1 MNEWTVIGFGILII
15 ISILGLITW
24 RQFWSELEVS
34 AKHEHE
40 QRLQRFKDNS
50 ESGRNVVWFMHSYL
64 PNVRAGAEITAH
76 AVNTHLVKAGWSVT
90 IVLPDWQVS
99 ELDGVKMVRYQEG
112 SPVCDQIFRD
122 ANVIFCQNY
131 DTTKALEI
139 LEPYNKP
146 VVFFMHI
153 EKEKRDI
160 LQQRFKVPL
169 AVVYNSVT
177 QKDNNPTI
185 HEHTIVRPFIP
196 FDKFKRR
203 SRDIV
208 NGPVMLLNCNEN
220 KGGSLLVELA
230 QSMRDVQFV
239 GVRGAYSEQLSADLP
254 NLRYIP
260 LQEDPIPIYQMASII
275 LMPSKSES
283 WGRVALEAMA
293 TGVPVIVST
302 AGGLRECTS
311 GAAAGY
317 CRFDDAGCWAEQ
329 IRRLLND
336 GFAYRQAVE
345 AGQRRIED
353 LKKARDFEDFE
364 GWLTGRIAEWRAAR
378 ELDNV
383 Y

>member
-1 MNEWTVIGFGILII
+1 MDEWTVILIGFVVLVA
-15 ISILGLITW
+15 ILGLVSY
-24 RQFWSELEVS
+24 RQFWSEVETV
-34 AKHEHE
+34 AKQQHA
-40 QRLQRFKDNS
+40 QRLQKFKENADN
-50 ESGRNVVWFMHSYL
+50 GRNIVWLMHSYL

-90 IVLPDWQVS
+90 IVLPDWQVE
-99 ELDGVKMVRYQEG
+99 ELDGVKMVRYEEN
-112 SPVCDQIFRD
+112 SPLVDNIFRN
-122 ANVIFCQNY
+122 ASAIFCQNY
-131 DTTKALEI
+131 DTFKALQI
-139 LEPYNKP
+139 LEPYGKP

-153 EKEKRDI
+153 EKEKRDV

-169 AVVYNSVT
+169 AIVYNSVT
-177 QKDNNPTI
+177 QKDHNPTI

-196 FDKFKRR
+196 FDKFTRR
-203 SRDIV
+203 AKDIP
-208 NGPVMLLNCNEN
+208 NGPVTLLNCNEN
-220 KGGSLLVELA
+220 KGGGLLVELA
-230 QSMRDVQFV
+230 RRMRDVQFV

-260 LQEDPIPIYQMASII
+260 LQEDPTPIYQNASII

-283 WGRVALEAMA
+283 WGRVALEAMS

-317 CRFDDAGCWAEQ
+317 CRFDDAGCWEEQ
-329 IRRLLND
+329 IRRLLGD
-336 GFAYRQAVE
+336 GMAYRSAVE
-345 AGQRRIED
+345 AGQRRIGD
-353 LKKARDFEDFE
+353 LKKAKDFEEFE
-364 GWLTGRIAEWRAAR
+364 TWLTGRIAEWRAAR

>member
-1 MNEWTVIGFGILII
+1 MNEWIVIGVGII
-15 ISILGLITW
+15 IVIAILSLIGW

-34 AKHEHE
+34 AKRDHE
-40 QRLQRFKDNS
+40 QRLQKYKENA
-50 ESGRNVVWFMHSYL
+50 ESGRNVVWLMHSYL

-76 AVNTHLVKAGWSVT
+76 AVNKHLVDAGWSVT
-90 IVLPDWQVS
+90 IVLPDWQVP
-99 ELDGVKMVRYQEG
+99 EIDGVKMVRYEEG
-112 SPVCDQIFRD
+112 SPICEQIFSD

-131 DTTKALEI
+131 DTVKALKV

-153 EKEKRDI
+153 EKEKRDV

-196 FDKFKRR
+196 FETFQRR

-208 NGPVMLLNCNEN
+208 NGPVTLLNCNEN
-220 KGGSLLVELA
+220 KGGALLVELA
-230 QSMRDVQFV
+230 KRMRDVQFV

-260 LQEDPIPIYQMASII
+260 LQEDPVPIYQMASII

-302 AGGLRECTS
+302 AGGLRECTN

-317 CRFDDAGCWAEQ
+317 CRFDDVGCWEEQ
-329 IRRLLND
+329 IRRILSD

-345 AGQRRIED
+345 AGQKRID
-353 LKKARDFEDFE
+353 TLKKANDFGEFE
-364 GWLTGRIAEWRAAR
+364 TWLTGRIAEWRAAR